1 MQDQSSILSLP
12 FILPA
17 QAQKHVTHNEALGI
31 LDILVQLAVSDRAL
45 SAPPANPA
53 EGERHIVANGAVGE
67 WAGAER
73 QIATWTDG
81 NWRFIEPR
89 PGWRAEVL
97 SEERSVVFD
106 GTAWVERLPDLDNL
120 AGVGVGTAADAVNRL
135 AVASPATLLT
145 HEGAGHQLKLNKAAQ
160 GDTAS
165 LLFQTNWSGRAE
177 MGTAGADDWS
187 IKVSADG
194 ATWTEALRVAGAS
207 GLVSGAAV
215 QSSAD
220 DTTAGRLM
228 RADFGYSRGNILG
241 TVSRSGGVPTGAIIE
256 RGSNANGSYTRFAD
270 GTQICMFEAPA
281 VTTTV
286 AAGALFQE
294 GNFFQWTYPASF
306 VAPPRVSGSGGSTS
320 RWLAIG
326 QPSIAA
332 AGYRIFSWL
341 SNSNPGPPQ
350 LIAVGHWF

>member
-12 FILPA
+12 FILPS

-31 LDILVQLAVSDRAL
+31 LDILVQLSVSDRTL
-45 SAPPANPA
+45 NAPPANPA
-53 EGERHIVANGAVGE
+53 EGERHIVANGAVGD

-81 NWRFIEPR
+81 NWRFIEPQ

-120 AGVGVGTAADAVNRL
+120 AGVGVGTTADAVNRL

-215 QSSAD
+215 QSSAT

-241 TVSRSGGVPTGAIIE
+241 TVAQSGGVPTGAIIE

-270 GTQICMFEAPA
+270 GTQICTFEGPEF
-281 VTTTV
+281 TTTV
-286 AAGALFQE
+286 AAGAVFQE
-294 GNFFQWTYPASF
+294 GNNYVWSYPASF
-306 VAPPRVSGSGGSTS
+306 FSDPYVAGSGGGTS
-320 RWLAIG
+320 RWIG
-326 QPSIAA
+326 LNNPGLGAV
-332 AGYRIFSWL
+332 GYRIYSWV
-341 SNSNPGPPQ
+341 SNANLGAPQ
-350 LIAVGHWF
+350 MIAIGRWF